1 MKKESWRTEKAVGRR
16 MMKIGWVRW
25 KTEVKERHRVTSE
38 GQYALSADIVD
49 FGNRQVLFTF
59 LVALGQHP
67 PY

>member
-1 MKKESWRTEKAVGRR
+1 MI
-16 MMKIGWVRW
+16 KIGWVRW
-25 KTEVKERHRVTSE
+25 KTEAEERQQLTGE
-38 GQYALSADIVD
+38 GRYALSVDAVD